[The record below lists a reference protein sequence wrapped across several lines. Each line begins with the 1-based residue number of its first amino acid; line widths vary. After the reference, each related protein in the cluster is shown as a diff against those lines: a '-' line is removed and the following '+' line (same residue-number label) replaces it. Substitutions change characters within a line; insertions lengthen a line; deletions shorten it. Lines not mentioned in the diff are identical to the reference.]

1 VNHEVAHAYT
11 GQFTASIDSDRG
23 LDTRAKEIVADVAAT
38 EWMYNQM
45 VRNTVLPENHI
56 RS

>member
-45 VRNTVLPENHI
+45 VRNPVLPENHI